1 MSEQKQSILLEN
13 QNYLKICGVEN
24 VVNLTEN
31 DVVMVVSGEV
41 LLVKGENLKAEKL
54 SVETGELVLTGKVFS
69 LKFDVKKEKQGLFK
83 RIFK

>member
-1 MSEQKQSILLEN
+1 MTEQKQLIILEN
-13 QNYLKICGVEN
+13 QNHLKVCGVEN

-54 SVETGELVLTGKVFS
+54 SVETGELILTGKVFS
-69 LKFDVKKEKQGLFK
+69 LKFDVKKEKQGFFK